1 MRIKPVI
8 DNEVFPYLIVDDLY
22 NLDEQELIWNE
33 LDKHQDDLEV
43 DIKAEDL
50 LKNRKENVGNPTRL
64 YMDELYKDK
73 RNESAILSMYTDK
86 VFSDEIIQAYSETT
100 PAWVTYPTT
109 NHDWTQI
116 SYHEKNDTY
125 RKHFDSVMHT
135 CVVWFYREPKRFIGG
150 DLRFPQS
157 NKVVEFKHNRMVL
170 FPGYYLHEV
179 DEVKME
185 KKDMKKGLGRYC
197 ITHFFSKK

>member
-8 DNEVFPYLIVDDLY
+8 DNEVFPFLIVDDLY
-22 NLDEQELIWNE
+22 NSDEQELIWNE
-33 LDKHQDDLEV
+33 LDKHQNDLEV

-73 RNESAILSMYTDK
+73 RNESAILSMYADK

-109 NHDWTQI
+109 DHDWTQI
-116 SYHEKNDTY
+116 SYH
-125 RKHFDSVMHT
+125 
-135 CVVWFYREPKRFIGG
+135 
-150 DLRFPQS
+150 
-157 NKVVEFKHNRMVL
+157 
-170 FPGYYLHEV
+170 
-179 DEVKME
+179 
-185 KKDMKKGLGRYC
+185 
-197 ITHFFSKK
+197 

>member
-8 DNEVFPYLIVDDLY
+8 DNEVFPFLIVDDLY
-22 NLDEQELIWNE
+22 NSAEQELIWNE
-33 LDKHQDDLEV
+33 LDKHQNDFEA
-43 DIKAEDL
+43 DIKAENL
-50 LKNRKENVGNPTRL
+50 LKNIKENIGNPNRL

-73 RNESAILSMYTDK
+73 RNESAILSMYADK

-109 NHDWTQI
+109 DHDWTQI

-135 CVVWFYREPKRFIGG
+135 CLVWFSREPKKFTGG
-150 DLRFPQS
+150 DLRFTQS
-157 NKVVEFKHNRMVL
+157 DKTVEFKHNRMVL
-170 FPGYYLHEV
+170 FPGYYMHEV
-179 DEVKME
+179 DGVKME
-185 KKDMKKGLGRYC
+185 KNDMEKGLGRYC
-197 ITHFFSKK
+197 IIHFFSKK